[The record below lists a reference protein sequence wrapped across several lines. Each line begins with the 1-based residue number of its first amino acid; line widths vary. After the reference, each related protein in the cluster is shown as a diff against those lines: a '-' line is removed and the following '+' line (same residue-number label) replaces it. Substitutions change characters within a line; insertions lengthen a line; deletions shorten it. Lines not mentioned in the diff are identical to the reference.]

1 MSSQDWR
8 LQVRH
13 FVLPREDST
22 LEECED
28 AAGIGRR
35 GWSYAVADGATE
47 AFDARRW
54 ARRLAESWAGIEPS
68 PPLSVADFGVWA
80 VTEGEGLHAAWENL
94 TLPWYAEEKRRGGS
108 FAAFVGLHF
117 AAEGR
122 RLSWRAIA
130 VGDSCLIQ
138 RRNCELRAALPL
150 AEHQDFNSHPVLVPS
165 RAELMKSAL
174 GRAVTGAGEAESG
187 DIFLL
192 LSDAI
197 AAWFFELA
205 AARHPLIAKF
215 DSLLAASDN
224 VALADLLR
232 RERQAKKLKDD
243 DVAII
248 RIAVACEPSKKMMN
262 AK

>member
-1 MSSQDWR
+1 MNLRSWHLQSQQF
-8 LQVRH
+8 L
-13 FVLPREDST
+13 LPKEGHT
-22 LEECED
+22 LAECED
-28 AAGIGRR
+28 AVSVNALGL
-35 GWSYAVADGATE
+35 SYAVTDGATE

-54 ARRLAESWAGIEPS
+54 ARRLAESWVEVKPS
-68 PPLSVADFGVWA
+68 PPVSVADFGVWA
-80 VTEGEGLHAAWENL
+80 GAEGEELHAAWETL

-150 AEHQDFNSHPVLVPS
+150 AEHQDFNSRPVLVPS

-174 GRAVTGAGEAESG
+174 DRAVTGAGEAESG

-192 LSDAI
+192 LSDAV

-205 AARHPLIAKF
+205 AAHHPLIAEF
-215 DSLLAASDN
+215 DSLLAASEN
-224 VALADLLR
+224 EALADLLR
-232 RERQAKKLKDD
+232 RERQAKRLKDD

-248 RIAVACEPSKKMMN
+248 RIAVVCEPSKKMMN